1 MVSHFISFNVEATK
15 ISTKLAN
22 QTATNGSIH
31 QLFDAV
37 DVISVQGYD
46 EQRRVIYW
54 NVGSEL
60 LYGYSE
66 AEALGKKIEELI
78 VPKSMHHLVVSAHK
92 DWITKNIEIPA
103 AEITLCNKDGDD
115 VSVYSSHVMFT
126 NQYNK
131 KQMYCIDINLADVIQ
146 AQQQAMFKA
155 NMLKAVFEATPDLFF
170 LLEGDGTIVD
180 YHASNTSKLYVPPE
194 HFIGKQIANV
204 LPKSVCDK
212 FKINIAKV
220 LKQKGVANFE
230 YELNVPSGLHYFEAR
245 ISLLQSSSQVVVI
258 VRDIT
263 EQHKTAEVI
272 RQHAYFDTLTSLPN
286 RFLSLD
292 RLSQMLNE
300 AERNNEKT
308 AVLFLD
314 LDDFKKINDSLGHE
328 VGDKLLIEAASRL
341 QLALRKEDTVGRL
354 GGDEFIVLLRAL
366 ASNNNAIDISEN
378 LLKIFREPFHI
389 DGREL
394 ILTLSIGIAIYP
406 ENGDC
411 ASDLLRNADTA
422 MYQAKSMGR
431 NAYSFFTKEMNTVM
445 TRRFEI
451 EGQLHGALERNEFEV
466 YYQPQFNV
474 KYGTIM
480 GAEALLRWRNPML
493 GNVTPDEFIPIAEQ
507 TGLIVPIGKYVIE
520 QSLNFLSEWQTTSQ
534 QDYMIAVN
542 LSPRQF
548 RDNELIG
555 FIKKVL
561 SDTNIN
567 PDHLE
572 FEITEGV
579 LMIGKSY
586 IDVALLE
593 LHKLGIKLSM
603 DDFGTGYSSLSY
615 LRQYAFDALKI
626 DRSFINGIAQQKE
639 DCDLV
644 KATIA
649 MAHSLGLVVVAEGVE
664 LKEQLTL
671 LENLGCDY
679 VQGYYFSKPIPAKE
693 LLEFTHIENS

>member
-1 MVSHFISFNVEATK
+1 MDAKT
-15 ISTKLAN
+15 ISTKLAH
-22 QTATNGSIH
+22 QTALNGSIH

-54 NVGSEL
+54 NIGSEL
-60 LYGYSE
+60 LYGFTE

-78 VPKSMHHLVVSAHK
+78 VPEPMRHLVVSAHN
-92 DWITKNIEIPA
+92 DWITKEIEIPA
-103 AEITLCNKDGDD
+103 AEITLCNKNGDD

-126 NQYNK
+126 NQYNQ

-146 AQQQAMFKA
+146 AKEQAMFKA

-170 LLEGDGTIVD
+170 LMEEDGTIVD

-194 HFIGKQIANV
+194 HFIGKQIASV
-204 LPKSVCDK
+204 LPESVCDK
-212 FKINIAKV
+212 FKIHIAKV
-220 LKQKGVANFE
+220 LKQKGVASFE
-230 YELNVPSGLHYFEAR
+230 YELNVPSGLHHFEAR
-245 ISLLQSSSQVVVI
+245 ISLLQSSRQVVVI

-263 EQHKTAEVI
+263 EQHKSAEVI
-272 RQHAYFDTLTSLPN
+272 RQHAYFDTLTLLPN

-314 LDDFKKINDSLGHE
+314 LDDFKKVNDSLGHE

-366 ASNNNAIDISEN
+366 ANNTNAIDISEN
-378 LLKIFREPFHI
+378 LLKIFREPFQI

-422 MYQAKSMGR
+422 MYQAKAMGR
-431 NAYSFFTKEMNTVM
+431 NAYSFFTKEMNIIM

-466 YYQPQFNV
+466 YYQPQLSV
-474 KYGTIM
+474 KDGSII
-480 GAEALLRWRNPML
+480 GAEALLRWRSPIL

-520 QSLNFLSEWQTTSQ
+520 QSLSFLSEWQTASQ
-534 QDYMIAVN
+534 RDYMIAVN

-555 FIKKVL
+555 FIKKAL
-561 SDTNIN
+561 NDTNIN

-586 IDVALLE
+586 IDEALLE

-615 LRQYAFDALKI
+615 LRQYAFDVLKI
-626 DRSFINGIAQQKE
+626 DRSFINGITLKKE

-664 LKEQLTL
+664 MQEQLTL

-679 VQGYYFSKPIPAKE
+679 VQGYYFSKPIPARE
-693 LLEFTHIENS
+693 LLEFKHTKNS